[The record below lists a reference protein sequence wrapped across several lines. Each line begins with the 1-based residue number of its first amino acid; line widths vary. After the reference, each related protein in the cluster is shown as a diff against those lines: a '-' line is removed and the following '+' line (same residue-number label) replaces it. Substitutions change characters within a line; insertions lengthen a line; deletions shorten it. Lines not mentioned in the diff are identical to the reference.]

1 MKSWILKSIE
11 LVSNILIIAIV
22 VGLSAFYIF
31 HLPAPEMARPKVG
44 SVLSIPGEHFSAN
57 QETLVLALQDTCHL
71 CSESAPFYR
80 QLEQRASLKKG
91 LHLMVVLPAHNDP
104 LYVKRL
110 GLSIDDIKLVPL
122 ASLNVG
128 GTPTLIWIDNAGI
141 IKKAWIGKLLP
152 HYETDLFTTLGLPQ
166 TISSCNQCDVTGN
179 M

>member
-1 MKSWILKSIE
+1 MKSAIVKSTE
-11 LVSNILIIAIV
+11 LIANILIIAIV
-22 VGLSAFYIF
+22 VGLAAFYMF
-31 HLPAPEMARPKVG
+31 HRPPPDIARPKVG
-44 SVLSIPGEHFSAN
+44 SILSIPGERFSAF

-71 CSESAPFYR
+71 CSESATFYQ

-104 LYVKRL
+104 LYVKHL

-122 ASLNVG
+122 ASLSVG
-128 GTPTLIWIDNAGI
+128 GTPTLIWIDNAGV

-152 HYETDLFTTLGLPQ
+152 RYETDLFTTLGLPQ
-166 TISSCNQCDVTGN
+166 TTSSCNKCDIASN